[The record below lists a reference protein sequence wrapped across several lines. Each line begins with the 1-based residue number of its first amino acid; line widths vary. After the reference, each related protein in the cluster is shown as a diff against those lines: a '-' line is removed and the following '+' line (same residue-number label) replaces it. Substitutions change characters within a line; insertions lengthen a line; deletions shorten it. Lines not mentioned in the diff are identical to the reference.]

1 MVVTTI
7 VKAIRCSRSILSTI
21 SRINYDTEKIIIC
34 PILRYW
40 VILLVS
46 NIYAKQTCLKFQYN
60 TFLIKDDEP
69 SKIISVVWVFLS
81 VIGSKH

>member
-1 MVVTTI
+1 MVVITI

-46 NIYAKQTCLKFQYN
+46 NIYAKETCLKFQYN
-60 TFLIKDDEP
+60 TFLIKAEE
-69 SKIISVVWVFLS
+69 L
-81 VIGSKH
+81 